1 MEKCSAVH
9 QVGPEETLSQGRLK
23 VTLLV
28 TALLA
33 VFLSTAT
40 APAFAQGFS
49 GGVVVQGE
57 TFDPYHPNT
66 PPKYNTLYTNAGVIT
81 STLQRAWHQKSDDI
95 CTSIQGFLG
104 KQDALGKGYSPYN
117 IACSMGDASRM
128 GISASPISDGIH
140 LTLIIPGNSLQ
151 FTTTQ
156 PSVCGKECDPTFSV
170 TYELSVGLDVH
181 GSGTQITVANVG
193 AKIQHPNVQ
202 AQNLPADVIQAL
214 VGQQFMDNTVAKINY
229 HGAELT
235 NLVNSNLGVLNALIG
250 GFAQQNG
257 YTHVLL
263 SLEKGQV
270 ASVPPTSV
278 LLQLNKDT
286 FSIPSQGNGQIT
298 GAIRWD
304 SSAGSPASCSSM
316 TVAAKATVGYEQ
328 QGQAFAPQSVVGS
341 VQMSGMKQN
350 GGVSECDYR
359 ITGLP
364 YGIPLEIDATA
375 NGAWTGPVTN
385 DLKSP
390 RPDGWSG
397 HVTVD
402 QPGAVVGA
410 QRLVRAPASVAAMP
424 VGQATA
430 TRPAAAPATRT
441 AVSNPGRVPLHTTF
455 VNMTEN
461 NPHGVGTVGGID
473 FAIQFQQP
481 PH

>member
-9 QVGPEETLSQGRLK
+9 QIALDETLSRRRLK
-23 VTLLV
+23 VTLLA
-28 TALLA
+28 TALVA
-33 VFLSTAT
+33 VFLWTVT
-40 APAFAQGFS
+40 VPALAQGFS

-66 PPKYNTLYTNAGVIT
+66 APTYKTLYTNAGVIT

-104 KQDALGKGYSPYN
+104 KPNALGNGYSPYN
-117 IACSMGDASRM
+117 ITCSMGDASRM
-128 GISASPISDGIH
+128 GISANSITDGIH

-156 PSVCGKECDPTFSV
+156 PTVCGKECDSTFSV

-181 GSGTQITVANVG
+181 GSGTQITVANVA

-202 AQNLPADVIQAL
+202 AQNLPASVIEEL

-235 NLVNSNLGVLNALIG
+235 NLVNSNLGILNALIG
-250 GFAQQNG
+250 GLAQQNG

-263 SLEKGQV
+263 SLEKSQV

-304 SSAGSPASCSSM
+304 SSAGSPASCSSL

-328 QGQAFAPQSVVGS
+328 QGQVFAPQSVVGS
-341 VQMSGMKQN
+341 VQVSGMKQS
-350 GGVSECDYR
+350 GGISECDYH

-364 YGIPLEIDATA
+364 YGIPLEIDAIA
-375 NGAWTGPVTN
+375 AGGWTGPDAN

-410 QRLVRAPASVAAMP
+410 QRVARAPSVAAMP
-424 VGQATA
+424 VSQAPV
-430 TRPAAAPATRT
+430 TRPAAAPANRKP
-441 AVSNPGRVPLHTTF
+441 VSNPARAPLRTTF
-455 VNMTEN
+455 INMTEN

-473 FAIQFQQP
+473 FAIQFQEP